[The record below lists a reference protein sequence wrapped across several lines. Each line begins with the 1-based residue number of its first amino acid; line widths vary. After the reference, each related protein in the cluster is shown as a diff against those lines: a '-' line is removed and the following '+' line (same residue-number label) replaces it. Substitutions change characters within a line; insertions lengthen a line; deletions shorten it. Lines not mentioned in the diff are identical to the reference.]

1 MATSSKT
8 SSYLRIVLG
17 LFLIVYALNQFFHFI
32 PFTYGEMPENT
43 RDFIDAVAVYLPYLY
58 IFEILIGLFLIINK
72 WSPFITI
79 VLFPLSVS
87 FLIFNLSD
95 NDLSKIWTALI
106 VAILNITLL
115 LAYKEKYK
123 TLFS

>member
-1 MATSSKT
+1 MATTVKFSPL
-8 SSYLRIVLG
+8 LRIVLG

-43 RDFIDAVAVYLPYLY
+43 RDFIDAVAIYLPYLY
-58 IFEILIGLFLIINK
+58 IFEIIIGLFLIFNK
-72 WSPFITI
+72 WVPFILI

-95 NDLSKIWTALI
+95 NDFSKIWTALI
-106 VAILNITLL
+106 VAFLNIMLL
-115 LAYKEKYK
+115 LGYKEKYK
-123 TLFS
+123 PLFK